1 MVSYGNP
8 TVPATQYAQ
17 AGFAGVAMFFAFV
30 VSGQVSGGQANP
42 VITISLMF
50 TRGSNVT
57 VLNSIIYIVSQFIGS
72 IVAGAVGNNILMQ
85 LTEQLIIP
93 TLTPTHRTILS
104 QWVAKYSELSCS

>member
-1 MVSYGNP
+1 MVSYGNAK
-8 TVPATQYAQ
+8 VPATQYAQ

-72 IVAGAVGNNILMQ
+72 IVAGAVGNDVLMQ
-85 LTEQLIIP
+85 PMEQLIIP
-93 TLTPTHRTILS
+93 TLTPTHQTILS